1 MKIACV
7 LKPSQEYDT
16 DYVDHFLNGLR
27 KQLDS
32 YEFLLIGGSE
42 YPGWWSKL
50 ELFRPDIKGDLLYF
64 DLDTMI
70 VGNLDDILAIN
81 TLTVLSDF
89 NVPNRMASGM
99 MFIPE
104 HERGNIWEEW
114 IKDPDGHMHQWGGH
128 GDGGFLSQFWE
139 GAARWQDLVPGQ
151 IVSYKNHC
159 MEIVPY
165 EARVVCFHGR
175 PRPRDVHWKLKW
187 TN

>member
-7 LKPSQEYDT
+7 LKPSHEYDT
-16 DYVDHFLNGLR
+16 DYVDHFLRGVQ
-27 KQLDS
+27 KHVGD

-42 YPGWWSKL
+42 YPGWWSKM

-70 VGNLDDILAIN
+70 VGNIDDILAVN

-89 NVPNRMASGM
+89 NYLNRVASGM

-104 HERGNIWEEW
+104 RERAFIWEEW
-114 IKDPDGHMHQWGGH
+114 IKNPKAHMEQWGGH
-128 GDGGFLSQFWE
+128 GDGGFLSQYWE
-139 GAARWQDLVPGQ
+139 HAARWQDLVPDQ
-151 IVSYKNHC
+151 IVSYKKHC
-159 MEIVPY
+159 LNGVPK

-175 PRPRDVHWKLKW
+175 PRPRDVKW
-187 TN
+187 MI